1 MPRKTYKN
9 IFVTEEL
16 IKQINPI
23 NTNLV
28 ELFLKEKASRASK
41 TTINKYLSDSHIYFV
56 WNLLYNNNVSF
67 IDTKKLDL
75 ANFFAFAVDSLH
87 WGSARSNGLRSFLS
101 SLSVFI
107 EKFFDSDYPEFRNII
122 LKTIESSPR
131 EFRRDKTILTEKQ
144 VTDLLE
150 HLSKTDSQKA
160 CFVALAACSGSRFSE
175 LLRFSLDILDENHTA
190 FGDLFIETLKSIKTK
205 GRGRSGKLLYK
216 YILKDKF
223 LPYYHQWLKDR
234 EEIMKKNGKTHLALF
249 IQKNGDEATEGTAR
263 SWVTTIENYLG
274 FPFYMHCLRH
284 YLCTELSR
292 KNIPAA
298 LVKDL
303 FGWESTLMVDVYSD
317 LTSKDREW
325 KELENLR

>member
-16 IKQINPI
+16 IQQINPI
-23 NTNLV
+23 NKKFV

-41 TTINKYLSDSHIYFV
+41 TTINKYLSDSHIYFC
-56 WNLLYNNNVSF
+56 WNIIYNGNKSF

-75 ANFFAFAVDSLH
+75 ANFFGFCADSLM
-87 WGSARSNGLRSFLS
+87 WGSARNNSMRSFLS
-101 SLSVFI
+101 SLSAFI
-107 EKFFDSDYPEFRNII
+107 EKFLDSDYPNFKNII
-122 LKTIESSPR
+122 LKTIESSPK

-144 VTDLLE
+144 VIDLLE
-150 HLSKTDSQKA
+150 YLSKIDSQKA
-160 CFVALAACSGSRFSE
+160 CFVALGAYSGSRFAE
-175 LLRFSLDILDENHTA
+175 LLRFSTDILDENHTA
-190 FGDLFIETLKSIKTK
+190 FGDLFMETLKSIKTK

-223 LPYYHQWLKDR
+223 LPYYKQWLKDR
-234 EEIMKKNGKTHLALF
+234 DEIMKKNDKAHNALF
-249 IQKNGDEATEGTAR
+249 IRENGDPATEGTAR
-263 SWVTTIENYLG
+263 SWVTTIENHLG

-284 YLCTELSR
+284 YLTTELSR
-292 KNIPAA
+292 KNIPPA
-298 LVKDL
+298 LIKDL
-303 FGWESTLMVDVYSD
+303 FGWESTSMVDVYSD